1 MKIKHINP
9 EGIFLTEPP
18 VIIKNLKSREYY
30 DKSEIGMRSYLQ
42 ILPSV
47 GLYGFK
53 YAVVLDESNRV
64 MDGNFRV
71 YAGQELGIKIPCV
84 AHTNNREGLP
94 FIIYAFIWRIRN
106 LMKIK
111 YFLQRKFKNNKFKW
125 KKIVLVCKFQKVILR

>member
-18 VIIKNLKSREYY
+18 VIIKNLKPNEYY

-64 MDGNFRV
+64 LDGNFRV
-71 YAGQELGIKIPCV
+71 YSALELGIKVPCV
-84 AHTNNREGLP
+84 VANNRLCLP
-94 FIIYAFIWRIRN
+94 DLLYRIIWRIRKTI
-106 LMKIK
+106 KI
-111 YFLQRKFKNNKFKW
+111 YYLFQRKIQIRRDIQLKSC
-125 KKIVLVCKFQKVILR
+125 IYGIQQPYL